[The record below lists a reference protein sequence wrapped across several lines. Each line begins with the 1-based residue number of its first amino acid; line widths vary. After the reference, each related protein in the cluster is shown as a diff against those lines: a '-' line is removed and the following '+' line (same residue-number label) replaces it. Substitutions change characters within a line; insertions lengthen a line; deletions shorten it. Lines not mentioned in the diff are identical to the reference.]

1 MIMNFTIFLLLFI
14 STFTIYNITTYV
26 DSSALKGMPIY
37 ASLLADKGQTAYVS
51 LMENSKNKIKKY
63 DLSTGS
69 LNFVN

>member
-1 MIMNFTIFLLLFI
+1 MNLTIFLLLFI
-14 STFTIYNITTYV
+14 STFSIHNITSYV
-26 DSSALKGMPIY
+26 NSSALEGMPIY